1 VLLRTDGEK
10 EEAPTSILTPE
21 EVQHELR
28 TCLPACDQHD
38 EVVESVADGTLR
50 RRLPFRDAFMGRDPL
65 RCPHY
70 QREMAVWRL
79 WHQTYGVIYDEG
91 QVIKRGTYASTAQRA
106 GP

>member
-50 RRLPFRDAFMGRDPL
+50 RLLPFRDAFMRRDPL